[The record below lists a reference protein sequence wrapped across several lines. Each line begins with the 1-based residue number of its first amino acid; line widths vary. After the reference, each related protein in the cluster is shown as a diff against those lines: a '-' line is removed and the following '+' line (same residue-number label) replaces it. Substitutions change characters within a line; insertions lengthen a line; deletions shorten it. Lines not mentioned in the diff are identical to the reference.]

1 MKILIIFLLFL
12 TFKLNSLGQTP
23 KDSIQVNRS
32 FGTTYYQHG
41 EQLTPKLLLNITL
54 SNPAAY
60 AEMKIA
66 RTNSTAANVLGG
78 IGGFIV
84 GFGLGPLLVGKDA
97 DWGVVGVGAGF
108 IGISIP
114 FSIAF
119 NKHARNAARIY
130 NEGLNTAK
138 LK

>member
-12 TFKLNSLGQTP
+12 TFQLNSLGQTP
-23 KDSIQVNRS
+23 NDSIQVNRS

-84 GFGLGPLLVGKDA
+84 GA
-97 DWGVVGVGAGF
+97 GAGF

-119 NKHARNAARIY
+119 NKHARKAARIY

>member
-1 MKILIIFLLFL
+1 M
-12 TFKLNSLGQTP
+12 GQTP

-54 SNPAAY
+54 SNPEAY

-66 RTNSTAANVLGG
+66 RTNSTAANVLGA
-78 IGGFIV
+78 IGGFMV
-84 GFGLGPLLVGKDA
+84 GFSLGSLLVGKDPN
-97 DWGVVGVGAGF
+97 WGVVGAGAGF

-119 NKHARNAARIY
+119 NKHARKAARIY
-130 NEGLNTAK
+130 NEGLNTSN